1 MKIVIQ
7 GAGEIGSHLAKMLSQ
22 EANDITIIDDNPQRL
37 RSITDIAD
45 VIAVEG
51 STSSLKVMR
60 EADVQNADLFISV
73 VPFVAQD
80 VNIVSALLA
89 KNLGAKKVTARIDDN
104 DFLTP
109 ENKLLFKQM
118 GIELMFY
125 PEKLAADEIFE
136 LLKHSSSTE
145 SMDFARGKL
154 QVEVFKLEEDSPLL
168 DMKIAE
174 FAAITTKDELQ
185 FRVIAISRGG
195 QTIMPKFDT
204 KLMYHDL
211 VFIIATREGMKFLM
225 KFLGKNNVE
234 TDKVMILGGSKIAE
248 LAADQ
253 LSKKVSLVKILEKD
267 KDRAMALSEKL
278 PDNVILVVGD
288 GRNSELLADE
298 GIKEYDAFLALT
310 GKDEANVLACVVAKK
325 FGVEKTIAE
334 VEKAISGKRQVIE
347 KLLMAEEMGV
357 DSVINKK
364 LITAG
369 RLFKFTLSG
378 KARLVKYMSGTDAEV
393 LEYTVA
399 PGSAITKGALK
410 DLAFPKDAVI
420 GGIIRGS
427 ESQIAIGTTTIEAY
441 DRVVVFARPHAVKDV
456 DRFFK

>member
-1 MKIVIQ
+1 MRIVIQ
-7 GAGEIGSHLAKMLSQ
+7 GAGEIGSHLAKMLRQ

-37 RSITDIAD
+37 SHIASISD
-45 VIAVEG
+45 VVTIEG
-51 STSSLKVMR
+51 HPSSLKTMR
-60 EADVQNADLFISV
+60 EADVSNADLFISV
-73 VPFVAQD
+73 VPFVPQD
-80 VNIVSALLA
+80 VNLVSALLA
-89 KNLGAKKVTARIDDN
+89 KNLGAKKVTARIDDE
-104 DFLTP
+104 DFLSP

-118 GIELMFY
+118 GIELMFC

-136 LLKHSSSTE
+136 LLKHSSTTE
-145 SMDFARGKL
+145 SMGFARGKL

-195 QTIMPKFDT
+195 RTIMPKFDT

-211 VFIIATREGMKFLM
+211 IYIIATRDGINFLM
-225 KFLGKNNVE
+225 KFLGKSTVE
-234 TDKVMILGGSKIAE
+234 TDNVMILGGSKIAE
-248 LAADQ
+248 LTAEQ
-253 LSKKVSLVKILEKD
+253 LSRKISHVKILEKD
-267 KDRAMALSEKL
+267 KDRAMYLSEKL
-278 PDNVILVVGD
+278 PDNVIVVVGD
-288 GRNSELLADE
+288 GRASELLIDE

-310 GKDEANVLACVVAKK
+310 GKDEANVLACVSAKK

-334 VEKAISGKRQVIE
+334 VENIE
-347 KLLMAEEMGV
+347 YIHLAEEMGV

-393 LEYTVA
+393 LEYTVP
-399 PGSAITKGALK
+399 PGCAITKGALK
-410 DLAFPKDAVI
+410 DLAFPKDSVI
-420 GGIIRGS
+420 GGVIRGS
-427 ESQIAIGTTTIEAY
+427 ESKIAVGTTRIEAY
-441 DRVVVFARPHAVKDV
+441 DRVVVFALPQAVKEV
-456 DRFFK
+456 DKFFK

>member
-7 GAGEIGSHLAKMLSQ
+7 GAGEIGSHLAKMLSK
-22 EANDITIIDDNPQRL
+22 EANEITVIDDNPQRIAAL
-37 RSITDIAD
+37 TAIAD
-45 VIAVEG
+45 VIAIEG
-51 STSSLKVMR
+51 QPSSLKTLR
-60 EADVQNADLFISV
+60 EADVSDADLFISV
-73 VPFVAQD
+73 VPFVHQD

-118 GIELMFY
+118 GIELMFC
-125 PEKLAADEIFE
+125 PEKLAADEIYD
-136 LLKHSSSTE
+136 LLKHSSTTE

-174 FAAITTKDELQ
+174 FAAITAKDDLQ

-195 QTIMPKFDT
+195 RTIMPKFDT

-211 VFIIATREGMKFLM
+211 VFIIATREGMGFLM
-225 KFLGKNNVE
+225 KFLGKSNIE
-234 TDKVMILGGSKIAE
+234 TDKVMILGGSQIAE
-248 LAADQ
+248 LTAAQ
-253 LSKKVSLVKILEKD
+253 LSRKISLVKILEKD
-267 KDRAMALSEKL
+267 KERAMVLSERL
-278 PDNVILVVGD
+278 PDNVVVVVGD
-288 GRNSELLADE
+288 GRNSELLVDE
-298 GIKEYDAFLALT
+298 GIKDFDAFLALT
-310 GKDEANVLACVVAKK
+310 GKDEANVLACVSAKK
-325 FGVEKTIAE
+325 FGIEKTIAE
-334 VEKAISGKRQVIE
+334 VENIE
-347 KLLMAEEMGV
+347 YIHLAEEMGV

-393 LEYTVA
+393 LEFTVP
-399 PGSAITKGALK
+399 PGSAITKGTLK
-410 DLAFPKDAVI
+410 DLSFPKEAVI
-420 GGIIRGS
+420 GGVIRGS
-427 ESQIAIGTTTIEAY
+427 ESMIAIGSTKIEPY
-441 DRVVVFARPHAVKDV
+441 DRVVVFALPHVVKDV
-456 DRFFK
+456 DKFFK

>member
-7 GAGEIGSHLAKMLSQ
+7 GAGEIGSHLAKMLSK

-37 RSITDIAD
+37 QNITAIAD
-45 VIAVEG
+45 VIAIEG
-51 STSSLKVMR
+51 HPSSLKIMR
-60 EADVQNADLFISV
+60 EAEVQDADLFISV
-73 VPFVAQD
+73 VPFVPQD

-89 KNLGAKKVTARIDDN
+89 KNLGAKKVTARIDDH
-104 DFLTP
+104 DFLSP

-118 GIELMFY
+118 GIELMFC

-136 LLKHSSSTE
+136 LLKHSSSSD

-174 FAAITTKDELQ
+174 FAAITSKDELQ

-195 QTIMPKFDT
+195 KTIMPKFDT
-204 KLMYHDL
+204 KLLYHDL
-211 VFIIATREGMKFLM
+211 VFIIATREGMRFLM
-225 KFLGKNNVE
+225 KFLGKGNVE

-253 LSKKVSLVKILEKD
+253 LSRKISHVKILEKD
-267 KDRAMALSEKL
+267 RERAMYLSEKL
-278 PDNVILVVGD
+278 PDNVIVVVGD
-288 GRNSELLADE
+288 GRNSELLSEE
-298 GIKEYDAFLALT
+298 GIKDYDAFLALT
-310 GKDEANVLACVVAKK
+310 GKDEANVLACVSAKK
-325 FGVEKTIAE
+325 YGIEKTIAE
-334 VEKAISGKRQVIE
+334 VENIE
-347 KLLMAEEMGV
+347 YIHLAEEMGV

-393 LEYTVA
+393 LEFTVP
-399 PGSAITKGALK
+399 PGSAITKGQLK
-410 DLAFPKDAVI
+410 DLAFPKDSVI

-427 ESQIAIGTTTIEAY
+427 ESMIAVGSSKIEPY
-441 DRVVVFARPHAVKDV
+441 DRVVVFALPHSVKDV

>member
-7 GAGEIGSHLAKMLSQ
+7 GAGEVGSHLAKMLSQ
-22 EANDITIIDDNPQRL
+22 EANDLTVIDDNPQRL
-37 RSITDIAD
+37 RDLSAIAD
-45 VIAVEG
+45 VVTIEG
-51 STSSLKVMR
+51 QPSSLKVMR
-60 EADVQNADLFISV
+60 EADVQSADLFISV
-73 VPFVAQD
+73 VPFVPQD

-104 DFLTP
+104 DFLSA

-125 PEKLAADEIFE
+125 PEKLAADEILD

-154 QVEVFKLEEDSPLL
+154 QVEVFKLEEDSPLV

-195 QTIMPKFDT
+195 RTIMPKFDT

-211 VFIIATREGMKFLM
+211 VFIIATREGIQFLM
-225 KFLGKNNVE
+225 KFLGKSNVE
-234 TDKVMILGGSKIAE
+234 IDKVMILGGSKIAE
-248 LAADQ
+248 LAADR
-253 LSKKVSLVKILEKD
+253 LSKKISLVKILEKD
-267 KDRAMALSEKL
+267 RERAMALSEKL
-278 PDNVILVVGD
+278 DDNVVVVVGD

-298 GIKEYDAFLALT
+298 GIKDYDAFLALT
-310 GKDEANVLACVVAKK
+310 GKDEANVLACVMAKK
-325 FGVEKTIAE
+325 FGVERTVAE
-334 VEKAISGKRQVIE
+334 VENIE
-347 KLLMAEEMGV
+347 YIHLAEEMGV

-399 PGSAITKGALK
+399 PDSAITKGALK
-410 DLAFPKDAVI
+410 DLSFPKDSVI

-427 ESQIAIGTTTIEAY
+427 ESRIAVGATKIEAY
-441 DRVVVFARPHAVKDV
+441 DRVVVFALPHAVKEV
-456 DRFFK
+456 DKFFK

>member
-7 GAGEIGSHLAKMLSQ
+7 GAGEIGSHLAKMLSK
-22 EANDITIIDDNPQRL
+22 EANDITVIDDDPQRL
-37 RSITDIAD
+37 RNITDIAD
-45 VIAVEG
+45 VVTVEG
-51 STSSLKVMR
+51 PPSSLNVMR
-60 EADVQNADLFISV
+60 EAEVQNADLFISV
-73 VPFVAQD
+73 VPFVPQD
-80 VNIVSALLA
+80 INIVSALIV

-104 DFLTP
+104 DFLTA
-109 ENKLLFKQM
+109 ENKLIFKQM

-125 PEKLAADEIFE
+125 PERLAADEIFDF
-136 LLKHSSSTE
+136 LKHSSSE
-145 SMDFARGKL
+145 SMDFARGRL

-174 FAAITTKDELQ
+174 FAAITTRDELQ

-204 KLMYHDL
+204 KLLYHDL
-211 VFIIATREGMKFLM
+211 VFIIATREGMQFLM
-225 KFLGKNNVE
+225 KFLGKNTVE

-248 LAADQ
+248 LAAAQ
-253 LSKKVSLVKILEKD
+253 LSKKISLVKILEKN
-267 KDRAMALSEKL
+267 KERAMTLSEKL
-278 PDNVILVVGD
+278 DDNVIVVLGD
-288 GRNSELLADE
+288 GRNSELLVEE
-298 GIKEYDAFLALT
+298 GIKDYDAFLALT

-325 FGVEKTIAE
+325 FGVERTIAE
-334 VEKAISGKRQVIE
+334 VENIE
-347 KLLMAEEMGV
+347 YIHLAEEMGV

-378 KARLVKYMSGTDAEV
+378 KARLVKYMSGTNAEI

-410 DLAFPKDAVI
+410 DLSFPKDSVI
-420 GGIIRGS
+420 GGYIRGN
-427 ESQIAIGTTTIEAY
+427 ESAIAVGTTRIEAY
-441 DRVVVFARPHAVKDV
+441 DRVVVFALPHAVKEV
-456 DRFFK
+456 DAFFK

>member
-1 MKIVIQ
+1 
-7 GAGEIGSHLAKMLSQ
+7 MLRK
-22 EANDITIIDDNPQRL
+22 EANDITVIDDDPQRL
-37 RSITDIAD
+37 RHITDIAD
-45 VIAVEG
+45 VVTVEG
-51 STSSLKVMR
+51 PPSSLNVMR
-60 EADVQNADLFISV
+60 EAEVQNADLFISV

-80 VNIVSALLA
+80 INIVSALLA

-104 DFLTP
+104 DFLTA
-109 ENKLLFKQM
+109 ENKLIFKQM

-125 PEKLAADEIFE
+125 PERLAADEIFDF
-136 LLKHSSSTE
+136 LKHSSSSE
-145 SMDFARGKL
+145 SMDFARGRL

-174 FAAITTKDELQ
+174 FAAITTRDELQ

-204 KLMYHDL
+204 KLLYHDL
-211 VFIIATREGMKFLM
+211 VFIIATREGMQFLM
-225 KFLGKNNVE
+225 KFLGKNTVE

-248 LAADQ
+248 LAAAQ
-253 LSKKVSLVKILEKD
+253 LSKKISLVKILEKN
-267 KDRAMALSEKL
+267 KERAMALSEKL
-278 PDNVILVVGD
+278 DDNVIVVLGD
-288 GRNSELLADE
+288 GRNSELLVEE
-298 GIKEYDAFLALT
+298 GIKDYDAFLALT

-325 FGVEKTIAE
+325 FGVERTIAE
-334 VEKAISGKRQVIE
+334 VENIE
-347 KLLMAEEMGV
+347 YIHLAEEMGV

-378 KARLVKYMSGTDAEV
+378 KARLVKYMSGTNAEI

-410 DLAFPKDAVI
+410 DLSFPKDSVI
-420 GGIIRGS
+420 GGFIRGN
-427 ESQIAIGTTTIEAY
+427 ESAIAVGTTRIEAY
-441 DRVVVFARPHAVKDV
+441 DRVVVFALPHAVKEV
-456 DRFFK
+456 DAFFK

>member
-7 GAGEIGSHLAKMLSQ
+7 GAGEIGSHLAKMLSR
-22 EANDITIIDDNPQRL
+22 EANDIAVIDDSPERL
-37 RSITDIAD
+37 ASISAIAD
-45 VIAVEG
+45 VVAIEG
-51 STSSLKVMR
+51 PPSSLKMMR
-60 EADVQNADLFISV
+60 EAEVQDADLFISV
-73 VPFVAQD
+73 VPFVPQD

-125 PEKLAADEIFE
+125 PEKLAADEIFD
-136 LLKHSSSTE
+136 LLKHSTSSE
-145 SMDFARGKL
+145 SIDFARGRL

-168 DMKIAE
+168 DMRIAE
-174 FAAITTKDELQ
+174 FAAITNKAELQ

-211 VFIIATREGMKFLM
+211 VYIIATREGMQFLM
-225 KFLGKNNVE
+225 KFLGKSNIEV
-234 TDKVMILGGSKIAE
+234 DKVMILGGSKIAE
-248 LAADQ
+248 LVASQ
-253 LSKKVSLVKILEKD
+253 LSKKISLVKILEKD
-267 KDRAMALSEKL
+267 KERAMALSEKL
-278 PDNVILVVGD
+278 EDNVMVVLGD
-288 GRNSELLADE
+288 GRNSELLVDE
-298 GIKEYDAFLALT
+298 GIKDFDAFLALT

-325 FGVEKTIAE
+325 FGIERTVAE
-334 VEKAISGKRQVIE
+334 VENIE
-347 KLLMAEEMGV
+347 YIHLAEEMGV

-399 PGSAITKGALK
+399 PESAITKGALK
-410 DLAFPKDAVI
+410 DLSFPKDSVI
-420 GGIIRGS
+420 GGLIRGS
-427 ESQIAIGTTTIEAY
+427 ESMIAVGSTRIEAY
-441 DRVVVFARPHAVKDV
+441 DRVVVFALPEAVKEV
-456 DRFFK
+456 DKFFK

>member
-1 MKIVIQ
+1 MRIVIQ
-7 GAGEIGSHLAKMLSQ
+7 GAGEIGSHLAKMLRQ

-37 RSITDIAD
+37 SHIASISD
-45 VIAVEG
+45 VVTIEG
-51 STSSLKVMR
+51 HPSSLKTMR
-60 EADVQNADLFISV
+60 EADVSNADLFISV
-73 VPFVAQD
+73 VPFVPQD
-80 VNIVSALLA
+80 VNLVSALLA
-89 KNLGAKKVTARIDDN
+89 KNLGAKKVTARIDDE
-104 DFLTP
+104 DFLSP

-118 GIELMFY
+118 GIELMFC

-136 LLKHSSSTE
+136 LLKHSSTTE

-195 QTIMPKFDT
+195 RTIMPKFDT

-211 VFIIATREGMKFLM
+211 IYIIATREGISFLM
-225 KFLGKNNVE
+225 KFLGKSTVE
-234 TDKVMILGGSKIAE
+234 TDNVMILGGSKIAE
-248 LAADQ
+248 LTAEQ
-253 LSKKVSLVKILEKD
+253 LSRKISHVKILEKD
-267 KDRAMALSEKL
+267 KDRAMYLSEKL
-278 PDNVILVVGD
+278 PDNVIVVVGD
-288 GRNSELLADE
+288 GRASELLIDE

-310 GKDEANVLACVVAKK
+310 GKDEANVLACVSAKK

-334 VEKAISGKRQVIE
+334 VENIE
-347 KLLMAEEMGV
+347 YIHLAEEMGV

-393 LEYTVA
+393 LEYTVP
-399 PGSAITKGALK
+399 PGCAITKGALK
-410 DLAFPKDAVI
+410 DLAFPKDSVI
-420 GGIIRGS
+420 GGVIRGS
-427 ESQIAIGTTTIEAY
+427 ESKIAVGTTRIEAY
-441 DRVVVFARPHAVKDV
+441 DRVVVFALPQAVKEV
-456 DRFFK
+456 DKFFK

>member
-7 GAGEIGSHLAKMLSQ
+7 GAGEIGSHLAKMLSK
-22 EANDITIIDDNPQRL
+22 EANEITVIDDNPQRIAAL
-37 RSITDIAD
+37 TAIAD
-45 VIAVEG
+45 VIAIEG
-51 STSSLKVMR
+51 QPSSLKTLR
-60 EADVQNADLFISV
+60 EADVSDADLFISV
-73 VPFVAQD
+73 VPFVHQD

-118 GIELMFY
+118 GIELMFC
-125 PEKLAADEIFE
+125 PEKLAADEIYD

-174 FAAITTKDELQ
+174 FAAITAKDDLQ

-195 QTIMPKFDT
+195 RTIMPKFDT

-211 VFIIATREGMKFLM
+211 VFIIATREGMGFLM
-225 KFLGKNNVE
+225 KFLGKSNIE
-234 TDKVMILGGSKIAE
+234 TDKVMILGGSQIAE
-248 LAADQ
+248 LTAAQ
-253 LSKKVSLVKILEKD
+253 LSRKISLVKILEKD
-267 KDRAMALSEKL
+267 KERAMVLSERL
-278 PDNVILVVGD
+278 PDNVVVVVGD
-288 GRNSELLADE
+288 GRNSELLVDE
-298 GIKEYDAFLALT
+298 GIKDFDAFLALT
-310 GKDEANVLACVVAKK
+310 GKDEANVLACVSAKK
-325 FGVEKTIAE
+325 FGIEKTIAE
-334 VEKAISGKRQVIE
+334 VENIE
-347 KLLMAEEMGV
+347 YIHLAEEMGV

-393 LEYTVA
+393 LEFTVP
-399 PGSAITKGALK
+399 PGSAITKGTLK
-410 DLAFPKDAVI
+410 DLSFPKEAVI
-420 GGIIRGS
+420 GGVIRGS
-427 ESQIAIGTTTIEAY
+427 ESMIAIGSTKIEPY
-441 DRVVVFARPHAVKDV
+441 DRVVVFALPHVVKDV
-456 DRFFK
+456 DKFFK

>member
-7 GAGEIGSHLAKMLSQ
+7 GAGEVGSHLAKMLRQ

-37 RSITDIAD
+37 KNITAIAD
-45 VIAVEG
+45 VMAIQG
-51 STSSLKVMR
+51 QPSSLRVMR

-73 VPFVAQD
+73 VPFVPQD
-80 VNIVSALLA
+80 VNIVSALIA
-89 KNLGAKKVTARIDDN
+89 KNLGARKVTARIDDN
-104 DFLTP
+104 DFLTA
-109 ENKLLFKQM
+109 ENKLIFKQM
-118 GIELMFY
+118 GIELMFC
-125 PEKLAADEIFE
+125 PEKLAADEIFDI
-136 LLKHSSSTE
+136 LKHSSTTE
-145 SMDFARGKL
+145 SMDFARGKH

-195 QTIMPKFDT
+195 KTIMPKFDT

-211 VFIIATREGMKFLM
+211 VFIIATREGIRFLM
-225 KFLGKNNVE
+225 KFLGKNHVE
-234 TDKVMILGGSKIAE
+234 TDNVMILGGSKIAE
-248 LAADQ
+248 LAAEQ

-267 KDRAMALSEKL
+267 RDRAVALSEKL
-278 PDNVILVVGD
+278 PDNVVVVVGD
-288 GRNSELLADE
+288 GRDSGLLLEE
-298 GIKEYDAFLALT
+298 GVRECDAFLALT
-310 GKDEANVLACVVAKK
+310 GRDEANVLACVSAKK
-325 FGVEKTIAE
+325 FGVERTIAE
-334 VEKAISGKRQVIE
+334 VENIE
-347 KLLMAEEMGV
+347 YIHLAEEMGV

-393 LEYTVA
+393 LEYTVP

-410 DLAFPKDAVI
+410 DLTFPKDSVI
-420 GGIIRGS
+420 GGVIRGS
-427 ESQIAIGTTTIEAY
+427 ESMIAVGSTRIEEY
-441 DRVVVFARPHAVKDV
+441 DRVVVFALPHAVKEV

>member
-1 MKIVIQ
+1 MRIVIQ
-7 GAGEIGSHLAKMLSQ
+7 GAGEIGSHLAKMLRQ

-37 RSITDIAD
+37 SHIASISD
-45 VIAVEG
+45 VVTIEG
-51 STSSLKVMR
+51 HPSSLKTMR
-60 EADVQNADLFISV
+60 EADVSNADLFISV
-73 VPFVAQD
+73 VPFVPQD

-89 KNLGAKKVTARIDDN
+89 KNLGAKKVTARIDDE
-104 DFLTP
+104 DFLSP

-118 GIELMFY
+118 GIELMFC

-136 LLKHSSSTE
+136 LLKHSSTTE

-195 QTIMPKFDT
+195 RTIMPKFDT

-211 VFIIATREGMKFLM
+211 IYIIATREGISFLM
-225 KFLGKNNVE
+225 KFLGKSTVE
-234 TDKVMILGGSKIAE
+234 TDNVMILGGSKIAE
-248 LAADQ
+248 LTAEQ
-253 LSKKVSLVKILEKD
+253 LSRKISHVKILEKD
-267 KDRAMALSEKL
+267 KERAMYLSEKL
-278 PDNVILVVGD
+278 PDNVIVVVGD
-288 GRNSELLADE
+288 GRASELLIDE

-310 GKDEANVLACVVAKK
+310 GKDEANVLACVSAKK

-334 VEKAISGKRQVIE
+334 VENIE
-347 KLLMAEEMGV
+347 YIHLAEEMGV

-393 LEYTVA
+393 LEYTVP
-399 PGSAITKGALK
+399 PGCAITKGALK
-410 DLAFPKDAVI
+410 DLAFPKDSVI
-420 GGIIRGS
+420 GGVIRGS
-427 ESQIAIGTTTIEAY
+427 ESKIAVGTTRIEAY
-441 DRVVVFARPHAVKDV
+441 DRVVVFALPQAVKEV
-456 DRFFK
+456 DKFFK

>member
-7 GAGEIGSHLAKMLSQ
+7 GAGEVGSHLAKMLSL
-22 EANDITIIDDNPQRL
+22 EANDITVIDDSPQRL

-51 STSSLKVMR
+51 PPSSLKVMR
-60 EADVQNADLFISV
+60 EAEVQHADLFISV
-73 VPFVAQD
+73 VPFVPQD

-89 KNLGAKKVTARIDDN
+89 KNLGASKVTARIDDN

-125 PEKLAADEIFE
+125 PERLASDEIFD
-136 LLKHSSSTE
+136 LLKHPSGTE

-154 QVEVFKLEEDSPLL
+154 QVEVFKLDEDSPLL

-174 FAAITTKDELQ
+174 FAAITSKDELQ

-211 VFIIATREGMKFLM
+211 VFIIATRDGMTFLM

-248 LAADQ
+248 LVADR
-253 LSKKVSLVKILEKD
+253 LSKKISLVKILEKD
-267 KDRAMALSEKL
+267 KERAMALSEKL
-278 PDNVILVVGD
+278 DDNVIVVVGD
-288 GRNSELLADE
+288 GRNSELLIDE
-298 GIKEYDAFLALT
+298 GIKDFDAFLALT

-325 FGVEKTIAE
+325 FGVERTIAE
-334 VEKAISGKRQVIE
+334 VENIE
-347 KLLMAEEMGV
+347 YIHLAEEMGV

-369 RLFKFTLSG
+369 RLFKLTLSG

-393 LEYTVA
+393 LHQGGLE
-399 PGSAITKGALK
+399 GSLRPQG
-410 DLAFPKDAVI
+410 F
-420 GGIIRGS
+420 G
-427 ESQIAIGTTTIEAY
+427 
-441 DRVVVFARPHAVKDV
+441 DRRPHPRKRIQDSNRIHQ
-456 DRFFK
+456 DRSL

>member
-1 MKIVIQ
+1 
-7 GAGEIGSHLAKMLSQ
+7 MLRK
-22 EANDITIIDDNPQRL
+22 ETNDITVIDDDPQRL
-37 RSITDIAD
+37 RHITDIAD
-45 VIAVEG
+45 VVTVEG
-51 STSSLKVMR
+51 PPSSLNVMR
-60 EADVQNADLFISV
+60 EAEVQNADLFISV

-80 VNIVSALLA
+80 INIVSALLA

-104 DFLTP
+104 DFLTA
-109 ENKLLFKQM
+109 ENKLIFKQM

-125 PEKLAADEIFE
+125 PERLAADEIFDF
-136 LLKHSSSTE
+136 LKHSSSSE
-145 SMDFARGKL
+145 SMDFARGRL

-174 FAAITTKDELQ
+174 FAAITTRDELQ

-204 KLMYHDL
+204 KLLYHDL
-211 VFIIATREGMKFLM
+211 VFIIATREGMQFLM
-225 KFLGKNNVE
+225 KFLGKNTVE

-248 LAADQ
+248 LAAAQ
-253 LSKKVSLVKILEKD
+253 LSKKISLVKILEKN
-267 KDRAMALSEKL
+267 KERAMALSEKL
-278 PDNVILVVGD
+278 DDNVIVVLGD
-288 GRNSELLADE
+288 GRNSELLVEE
-298 GIKEYDAFLALT
+298 GIKDYDAFLALT

-325 FGVEKTIAE
+325 FGVERTIAE
-334 VEKAISGKRQVIE
+334 VENIE
-347 KLLMAEEMGV
+347 YIHLAEEMGV

-378 KARLVKYMSGTDAEV
+378 KARLVKYMSGTNAEI

-410 DLAFPKDAVI
+410 DLSFPKDSVI
-420 GGIIRGS
+420 GGFIRGN
-427 ESQIAIGTTTIEAY
+427 ESAIAVGTTRIEAY
-441 DRVVVFARPHAVKDV
+441 DRVVVFALPHAVKEV
-456 DRFFK
+456 DAFFK

>member
-1 MKIVIQ
+1 MRIVIQ
-7 GAGEIGSHLAKMLSQ
+7 GAGEIGSHLAKMLRQ

-37 RSITDIAD
+37 SHIASISD
-45 VIAVEG
+45 VVTIEG
-51 STSSLKVMR
+51 HPSSLKTMR
-60 EADVQNADLFISV
+60 EADVSNADLFISV
-73 VPFVAQD
+73 VPFVPQD
-80 VNIVSALLA
+80 VNLVSALLA
-89 KNLGAKKVTARIDDN
+89 KNLGAKKVTARIDDE
-104 DFLTP
+104 DFLSP

-118 GIELMFY
+118 GIELMFC

-136 LLKHSSSTE
+136 LLKHSSTTE

-174 FAAITTKDELQ
+174 FAAITTKDDLQ

-195 QTIMPKFDT
+195 RTIMPKFDT

-211 VFIIATREGMKFLM
+211 IYIIATREGINFLM
-225 KFLGKNNVE
+225 KFLGKSTVE
-234 TDKVMILGGSKIAE
+234 TDNVMILGGSKIAE
-248 LAADQ
+248 LTAEQ
-253 LSKKVSLVKILEKD
+253 LSRKISHVKILEKD
-267 KDRAMALSEKL
+267 KERAMYLSEKL
-278 PDNVILVVGD
+278 PDNVIVVVGD
-288 GRNSELLADE
+288 GRASELLIDE

-310 GKDEANVLACVVAKK
+310 GKDEANVLACVSAKK

-334 VEKAISGKRQVIE
+334 VENIE
-347 KLLMAEEMGV
+347 YIHLAEEMGV

-393 LEYTVA
+393 LEYTVP
-399 PGSAITKGALK
+399 PGCAITKGALK
-410 DLAFPKDAVI
+410 DLAFPKDSVI
-420 GGIIRGS
+420 GGVIRGS
-427 ESQIAIGTTTIEAY
+427 ESKIAVGTTRIEAY
-441 DRVVVFARPHAVKDV
+441 DRVVVFALPQAVKEV
-456 DRFFK
+456 DKFFK

>member
-7 GAGEIGSHLAKMLSQ
+7 GAGEIGSHLAKMLSK
-22 EANDITIIDDNPQRL
+22 EANEITVIDDNPQRIAAL
-37 RSITDIAD
+37 TAIAD
-45 VIAVEG
+45 VIAIEG
-51 STSSLKVMR
+51 PPSSLKTLR
-60 EADVQNADLFISV
+60 EADVSDADLFISV
-73 VPFVAQD
+73 VPFVHQD

-118 GIELMFY
+118 GIELMFC
-125 PEKLAADEIFE
+125 PEKLAADEIYD
-136 LLKHSSSTE
+136 LLKHSSTTE

-174 FAAITTKDELQ
+174 FAAITAKDDLQ

-195 QTIMPKFDT
+195 RTIMPKFDT

-211 VFIIATREGMKFLM
+211 VFIIATREGMGFLM
-225 KFLGKNNVE
+225 KFLGKSNIE
-234 TDKVMILGGSKIAE
+234 TDKVMILGGSQIAE
-248 LAADQ
+248 LTAAQ
-253 LSKKVSLVKILEKD
+253 LSRKISLVKILEKD
-267 KDRAMALSEKL
+267 KERAMVLSERL
-278 PDNVILVVGD
+278 PDNVVVVVGD
-288 GRNSELLADE
+288 GRNSELLVDE
-298 GIKEYDAFLALT
+298 GIKDFDAFLALT
-310 GKDEANVLACVVAKK
+310 GKDEANVLACVSAKK
-325 FGVEKTIAE
+325 FGIEKTIAE
-334 VEKAISGKRQVIE
+334 VENIE
-347 KLLMAEEMGV
+347 YIHLAEEMGV

-393 LEYTVA
+393 LEFTVP
-399 PGSAITKGALK
+399 PGSAITKGTLK
-410 DLAFPKDAVI
+410 DLSFPKEAVI
-420 GGIIRGS
+420 GGVIRGS
-427 ESQIAIGTTTIEAY
+427 ESMIAIGSTKIEPY
-441 DRVVVFARPHAVKDV
+441 DRVVVFALPHVVKDV
-456 DRFFK
+456 DKFFK

>member
-7 GAGEIGSHLAKMLSQ
+7 GAGEVGSHLAKMLRQ
-22 EANDITIIDDNPQRL
+22 EANDITIIDENPQRL
-37 RSITDIAD
+37 KNITAIAD
-45 VIAVEG
+45 VMAIQG
-51 STSSLKVMR
+51 QPSSLRVMR

-73 VPFVAQD
+73 VPFVPQD
-80 VNIVSALLA
+80 VNIVSALIA
-89 KNLGAKKVTARIDDN
+89 KNLGARKVTARIDDN
-104 DFLTP
+104 DFLTA
-109 ENKLLFKQM
+109 ENKLIFKQM
-118 GIELMFY
+118 GIELMFC
-125 PEKLAADEIFE
+125 PEKLAADEIFDI
-136 LLKHSSSTE
+136 LKHSSTTE

-154 QVEVFKLEEDSPLL
+154 QVEGFKLEEDSPLL

-195 QTIMPKFDT
+195 KTIMPKFDT

-211 VFIIATREGMKFLM
+211 VFIIATREGIRFLM
-225 KFLGKNNVE
+225 KFLGKNHVE
-234 TDKVMILGGSKIAE
+234 TDNVMILGGSKIAE
-248 LAADQ
+248 LAAEQ

-267 KDRAMALSEKL
+267 RDRAVALSEKL
-278 PDNVILVVGD
+278 PDNVVVVVGD
-288 GRNSELLADE
+288 GRDSGLLLEE
-298 GIKEYDAFLALT
+298 GVRECDAFLALT
-310 GKDEANVLACVVAKK
+310 GRDEANVLACVSAKK
-325 FGVEKTIAE
+325 FGVERTIAE
-334 VEKAISGKRQVIE
+334 VENIE
-347 KLLMAEEMGV
+347 YIHLAEEMGV

-393 LEYTVA
+393 LEYTVP

-410 DLAFPKDAVI
+410 DLTFPKDSVI
-420 GGIIRGS
+420 GGVIRGS
-427 ESQIAIGTTTIEAY
+427 ESMIAVGSTRIEEY
-441 DRVVVFARPHAVKDV
+441 DRVVVFALPHAVKEV

>member
-7 GAGEIGSHLAKMLSQ
+7 GAGEIGSHLAKMLRK
-22 EANDITIIDDNPQRL
+22 EANDITVIDDDPQRL
-37 RSITDIAD
+37 RHITDIAD
-45 VIAVEG
+45 VVTVEG
-51 STSSLKVMR
+51 PPSSLNVMR
-60 EADVQNADLFISV
+60 EAEVQNADLFISV

-80 VNIVSALLA
+80 INIVSALLA

-104 DFLTP
+104 DFLTA
-109 ENKLLFKQM
+109 ENKLIFKQM

-125 PEKLAADEIFE
+125 PERLAADEIFDF
-136 LLKHSSSTE
+136 LKHSSSSE
-145 SMDFARGKL
+145 SMDFARGRL

-174 FAAITTKDELQ
+174 FAAITTRDELQ

-204 KLMYHDL
+204 KLLYHDL
-211 VFIIATREGMKFLM
+211 VFIIATREGMQFLM
-225 KFLGKNNVE
+225 KFLGKNTVE

-248 LAADQ
+248 LAAAQ
-253 LSKKVSLVKILEKD
+253 LSKKISLVKILEKN
-267 KDRAMALSEKL
+267 KERAMALSEKL
-278 PDNVILVVGD
+278 DDNVIVVLGD
-288 GRNSELLADE
+288 GRNSELLVEE
-298 GIKEYDAFLALT
+298 GIKDYDAFLALT

-325 FGVEKTIAE
+325 FGVERTIAE
-334 VEKAISGKRQVIE
+334 VENIE
-347 KLLMAEEMGV
+347 YIHLAEEMGV

-378 KARLVKYMSGTDAEV
+378 KARLVKYMSGTNAEI

-399 PGSAITKGALK
+399 PGSSITKGALK
-410 DLAFPKDAVI
+410 DLSFPKDSVI
-420 GGIIRGS
+420 GGYIRGN
-427 ESQIAIGTTTIEAY
+427 ESAIAVGTTRIEAY
-441 DRVVVFARPHAVKDV
+441 DRVVVFALPHAVKEV
-456 DRFFK
+456 DAFFK

>member
-22 EANDITIIDDNPQRL
+22 DANDITVIDDNPQRL
-37 RSITDIAD
+37 AHLTSIAD

-51 STSSLKVMR
+51 PPSSLKVMR

-73 VPFVAQD
+73 VPFVQQD
-80 VNIVSALLA
+80 INIVSALLA
-89 KNLGAKKVTARIDDN
+89 KNLGARKVTARVDDN
-104 DFLTP
+104 DFLIA

-125 PEKLAADEIFE
+125 PEKLAADEIFD
-136 LLKHSSSTE
+136 LLKHSASTE

-168 DMKIAE
+168 DMKIAD

-195 QTIMPKFDT
+195 KTIMPKFDT

-211 VFIIATREGMKFLM
+211 VYIIATREGMQFLM
-225 KFLGKNNVE
+225 KYLGKNNVE
-234 TDKVMILGGSKIAE
+234 IDKVMILGGSRIAE
-248 LAADQ
+248 LAAAQ
-253 LSKKVSLVKILEKD
+253 LSKKISLVKILEKD
-267 KDRAMALSEKL
+267 KDRATVLSENL
-278 PDNVILVVGD
+278 DDNVIVVVGD

-298 GIKEYDAFLALT
+298 GIRDYDAFLALT

-325 FGVEKTIAE
+325 FGVERTIAE
-334 VEKAISGKRQVIE
+334 VENIE
-347 KLLMAEEMGV
+347 YIHLAEEMGV

-410 DLAFPKDAVI
+410 DLSFPKDSVI

-427 ESQIAIGTTTIEAY
+427 ESAIAIGSTRIEAY
-441 DRVVVFARPHAVKDV
+441 DRVVVFALPHAVKDV
-456 DRFFK
+456 DKFFK

>member
-7 GAGEIGSHLAKMLSQ
+7 GAGEVGSHLAKMLRQ

-37 RSITDIAD
+37 KNITAIAD
-45 VIAVEG
+45 VMAIQG
-51 STSSLKVMR
+51 QPSSLRVMR

-73 VPFVAQD
+73 VPFVPQD
-80 VNIVSALLA
+80 VNIVSALIA
-89 KNLGAKKVTARIDDN
+89 KNLGARKVTARIDDN
-104 DFLTP
+104 DFLTA
-109 ENKLLFKQM
+109 ENKLIFKQM
-118 GIELMFY
+118 GIELMFC
-125 PEKLAADEIFE
+125 PEKLAADEIFDI
-136 LLKHSSSTE
+136 LKHSSTTE

-195 QTIMPKFDT
+195 KTIMPKFDT

-211 VFIIATREGMKFLM
+211 VFIIATREGIRFLM
-225 KFLGKNNVE
+225 KFLGKNHVE
-234 TDKVMILGGSKIAE
+234 TDNVMILGGSKIAE
-248 LAADQ
+248 LAAEQ

-267 KDRAMALSEKL
+267 RDRAVALSEKL
-278 PDNVILVVGD
+278 PDNVVVVVGD
-288 GRNSELLADE
+288 GRDSGLLLEE
-298 GIKEYDAFLALT
+298 GVRECDAFLALT
-310 GKDEANVLACVVAKK
+310 GRDEANVLACVSAKK
-325 FGVEKTIAE
+325 FGVERTIAE
-334 VEKAISGKRQVIE
+334 VENIE
-347 KLLMAEEMGV
+347 YIHLAEEMGV

-393 LEYTVA
+393 LEYTVP

-410 DLAFPKDAVI
+410 DLTFPKDSVI
-420 GGIIRGS
+420 GGVIRGS
-427 ESQIAIGTTTIEAY
+427 ESMIAVGSTRIEEY
-441 DRVVVFARPHAVKDV
+441 DRVVVFALPHAVKEV

>member
-1 MKIVIQ
+1 MRIVIQ
-7 GAGEIGSHLAKMLSQ
+7 GAGEIGSHLAKMLRQ

-37 RSITDIAD
+37 SHIASISD
-45 VIAVEG
+45 VVTIEG
-51 STSSLKVMR
+51 HPSSLKTMR
-60 EADVQNADLFISV
+60 EADVSNADLFISV
-73 VPFVAQD
+73 VPFVPQD

-89 KNLGAKKVTARIDDN
+89 KNLGAKKVTARIDDE
-104 DFLTP
+104 DFLSP

-118 GIELMFY
+118 GIELMFC

-136 LLKHSSSTE
+136 LLKHSSTTE

-195 QTIMPKFDT
+195 RTIMPKFDT

-211 VFIIATREGMKFLM
+211 IYIIATREGISFLM
-225 KFLGKNNVE
+225 KFLGKSTVE
-234 TDKVMILGGSKIAE
+234 TDNVMILGGSKIAE
-248 LAADQ
+248 LTAEQ
-253 LSKKVSLVKILEKD
+253 LSRKISHVKILEKD
-267 KDRAMALSEKL
+267 KDRAMYLSEKL
-278 PDNVILVVGD
+278 PDNVIVVVGD
-288 GRNSELLADE
+288 GRASELLIDE

-310 GKDEANVLACVVAKK
+310 GKDEANVLACVSAKK

-334 VEKAISGKRQVIE
+334 VENIE
-347 KLLMAEEMGV
+347 YIHLAEEMGV

-393 LEYTVA
+393 LEYTVP
-399 PGSAITKGALK
+399 PGCAITKGALK
-410 DLAFPKDAVI
+410 DLAFPKDSVI
-420 GGIIRGS
+420 GGVIRGS
-427 ESQIAIGTTTIEAY
+427 ESKIAVGTTRIEAY
-441 DRVVVFARPHAVKDV
+441 DRVVVFALPQAVKEV
-456 DRFFK
+456 DKFFK

>member
-22 EANDITIIDDNPQRL
+22 EANDITVIDDNPQRL
-37 RSITDIAD
+37 AQLTSIAD
-45 VIAVEG
+45 VVAVEG
-51 STSSLKVMR
+51 PPSSLKVMR
-60 EADVQNADLFISV
+60 EAGVQNADLFISV
-73 VPFVAQD
+73 VPFVQQD
-80 VNIVSALLA
+80 INIVSALLA
-89 KNLGAKKVTARIDDN
+89 KNLGARKVTARVDDN
-104 DFLTP
+104 DFLIA

-125 PEKLAADEIFE
+125 PEKLAADEIVD
-136 LLKHSSSTE
+136 LLKHSASTE

-168 DMKIAE
+168 DMRIAD

-211 VFIIATREGMKFLM
+211 VFIIATREGMQFLM
-225 KFLGKNNVE
+225 KYLGKNNIE
-234 TDKVMILGGSKIAE
+234 IDKVMILGGSRIAE
-248 LAADQ
+248 LAAAQ
-253 LSKKVSLVKILEKD
+253 LSKKISVVKILEKD
-267 KDRAMALSEKL
+267 KDRATVLSENL
-278 PDNVILVVGD
+278 DDNVIVVVGD

-298 GIKEYDAFLALT
+298 GIKDYDAFLALT

-325 FGVEKTIAE
+325 FGVERTIAE
-334 VEKAISGKRQVIE
+334 VENIE
-347 KLLMAEEMGV
+347 YIHLAEEMGV

-410 DLAFPKDAVI
+410 DLSFPKDSVI

-427 ESQIAIGTTTIEAY
+427 ESAIAIGSTRIEAY
-441 DRVVVFARPHAVKDV
+441 DRVVVFALPHAVKEV
-456 DRFFK
+456 DKFFK

>member
-7 GAGEIGSHLAKMLSQ
+7 GAGEVGSHLAKMLSL
-22 EANDITIIDDNPQRL
+22 EANDITVIDDDPQRL
-37 RSITDIAD
+37 ANISSIAD
-45 VIAVEG
+45 VIAIEG
-51 STSSLKVMR
+51 APSSLRVMR
-60 EADVQNADLFISV
+60 EADVQDADLFISV
-73 VPFVAQD
+73 VPFVPQD

-104 DFLTP
+104 DFLSA

-125 PEKLAADEIFE
+125 PERLPAADEIFD

-168 DMKIAE
+168 DMKLAE
-174 FAAITTKDELQ
+174 FAAIATSDELQ

-195 QTIMPKFDT
+195 KTIMPKYDT
-204 KLMYHDL
+204 KFMFNDL
-211 VFIIATREGMKFLM
+211 VFIIATREGMAFLM
-225 KFLGKNNVE
+225 KFLGKSNIE
-234 TDKVMILGGSKIAE
+234 IDKVMILGGSDIAE
-248 LAADQ
+248 LVAAR
-253 LSKKVSLVKILEKD
+253 LSQKISSVKILERD
-267 KDRAMALSEKL
+267 KERGMILSERL
-278 PDNVILVVGD
+278 PDNVIIVIGD
-288 GRNSELLADE
+288 GRNSDLLLEE
-298 GIKEYDAFLALT
+298 GIKDYDAFLALT
-310 GKDEANVLACVVAKK
+310 GNDEANVLACVVAKK
-325 FGVEKTIAE
+325 FGVDRTIAE
-334 VEKAISGKRQVIE
+334 VENIE
-347 KLLMAEEMGV
+347 YIHLAEEMGV

-399 PGSAITKGALK
+399 PNSAITKGTLK
-410 DLAFPKDAVI
+410 DISFPKDAVI
-420 GGIIRGS
+420 GGLIRGS
-427 ESQIAIGTTTIEAY
+427 ESYIAIGSTRIEPY
-441 DRVVVFARPHAVKDV
+441 DRVVVFALPHTVKDI
-456 DRFFK
+456 DRLFR